1 MKNISTGSIGHV
13 PESDIVTL
21 PENMLRAELD
31 LMVRDEIYLKKI
43 VGAAVLL
50 VTRLDRCSLPGGAA
64 LAAFTLAGLI
74 EGMPKELMSD
84 ALSLFQSL

>member
-43 VGAAVLL
+43 VGAA
-50 VTRLDRCSLPGGAA
+50 AY
-64 LAAFTLAGLI
+64 I
-74 EGMPKELMSD
+74 MS
-84 ALSLFQSL
+84 